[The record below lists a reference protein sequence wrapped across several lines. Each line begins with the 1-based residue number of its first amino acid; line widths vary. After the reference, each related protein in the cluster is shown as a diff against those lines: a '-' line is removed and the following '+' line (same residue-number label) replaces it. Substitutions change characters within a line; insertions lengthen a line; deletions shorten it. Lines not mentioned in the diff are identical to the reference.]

1 MKDKKAIILPR
12 ANYTYKYNVNNTTPK
27 INIKKND
34 YDSIRDIVEGK
45 DENTTL
51 IKPTEHKVNNIINKF
66 QMVLF

>member
-1 MKDKKAIILPR
+1 MKNKKAIIIPR
-12 ANYTYKYNVNNTTPK
+12 ANYTYKYNVNNTLGAFSAGISSTTPK

-51 IKPTEHKVNNIINKF
+51 IKPT
-66 QMVLF
+66 